1 MKKLYGLL
9 AVYLFSSAANAAV
22 QFSFGGH
29 LITESTSYHI
39 GDTFSGQFTLNPDT
53 PDLSAYQTPPN
64 VSTPRI
70 ELTYLNNAS
79 SSIAVNGGVA
89 KQGND
94 KIEVHFE
101 NDLELTQA
109 MINSVGLQGRINP
122 GIYDTADISDTH
134 IADDNSATNF
144 MVLVLFSAD
153 SFTATHIE
161 NQDYAGILDLD
172 LSPSFA
178 AIRIRN
184 RNSSEPAA
192 TGVLDHYSITAV
204 PLPASL
210 WLFGSA
216 LAGLVLKRKRGI
228 A

>member
-9 AVYLFSSAANAAV
+9 AIYLFSSAANAAV
-22 QFSFGGH
+22 QLSFGGN
-29 LITESTSYHI
+29 LITESVSYHI
-39 GDTFSGQFTLNPDT
+39 GDTFSGQFTINPYS
-53 PDLSAYQTPPN
+53 PDLSAYQTP
-64 VSTPRI
+64 PRI

-101 NDLELTQA
+101 NDLELTEA
-109 MINSVGLQGRINP
+109 MINGIGLQGWINP

-134 IADDNSATNF
+134 IADNNSATNF

-161 NQDYAGILDLD
+161 NQDYAGILALD

-178 AIRIRN
+178 AFRI
-184 RNSSEPAA
+184 RNSSEVAV
-192 TGVLDHYSITAV
+192 TGVFDRYAITAV

>member
-1 MKKLYGLL
+1 MKKLCSVL
-9 AVYLFSSAANAAV
+9 AIYLFSSAANAAV
-22 QFSFGGH
+22 QFSYSGH
-29 LITESTSYHI
+29 LITGSTSYQV
-39 GDTFSGQFTLNPDT
+39 GDTFFGQFTINPDA

-79 SSIAVNGGVA
+79 SSIAINGGAV

-101 NDLELTQA
+101 NDLVLTQA
-109 MINSVGLQGRINP
+109 MINGVGLQGLINP

-134 IADDNSATNF
+134 IAADNTSANF

-161 NQDYAGILDLD
+161 NQDYAGILALN

-178 AIRIRN
+178 AFRIHGA
-184 RNSSEPAA
+184 SELGA
-192 TGVLDHYSITAV
+192 TGVLDNYSITAV
-204 PLPASL
+204 PLPATA

-216 LAGLVLKRKRGI
+216 LAGLAFKRRRVVS
-228 A
+228 

>member
-144 MVLVLFSAD
+144 MV
-153 SFTATHIE
+153 
-161 NQDYAGILDLD
+161 
-172 LSPSFA
+172 
-178 AIRIRN
+178 
-184 RNSSEPAA
+184 
-192 TGVLDHYSITAV
+192 
-204 PLPASL
+204 
-210 WLFGSA
+210 
-216 LAGLVLKRKRGI
+216 
-228 A
+228 